1 MIERHQSDRRLI
13 TTERLAQF
21 SQVQGGPDPGLAK
34 DASETNSS
42 IQPSPSSR
50 LGVNSNSDFY
60 GLLLD
65 RLRLQHLRHLGQVRR
80 LVTILSLPHG

>member
-13 TTERLAQF
+13 TT
-21 SQVQGGPDPGLAK
+21 

-50 LGVNSNSDFY
+50 LGVIINSNSDFY